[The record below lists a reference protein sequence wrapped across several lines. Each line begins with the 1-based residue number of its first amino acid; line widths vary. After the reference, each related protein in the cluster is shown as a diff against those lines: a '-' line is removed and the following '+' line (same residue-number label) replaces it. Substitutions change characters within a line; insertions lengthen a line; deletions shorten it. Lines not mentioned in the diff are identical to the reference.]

1 MLFNLEGTL
10 ARHPSILA
18 VIVSD
23 MLSHV
28 MGELVFFERRIDHLN
43 QNRVLLDIYRL
54 IVFVIDVKHS
64 LSVVLVLEKVLADLL
79 NPFFF
84 VETFIKQKVFD

>member
-1 MLFNLEGTL
+1 
-10 ARHPSILA
+10 
-18 VIVSD
+18 

-28 MGELVFFERRIDHLN
+28 VGELVPFEGLINHLD
-43 QNRVLLDIYRL
+43 QKGVLLDIYRL

-84 VETFIKQKVFD
+84 VETIIKQKVFD